1 MLLFRIISDIKSK
14 MEDVNMLI
22 DQILGG
28 GLGGF
33 EIGGIVG
40 EIMAWWKPIWH
51 KIIALFKG
59 TTTE

>member
-1 MLLFRIISDIKSK
+1 MF
-14 MEDVNMLI
+14 NMLI